1 MPVFG
6 PAGCTDDGTAAMV
19 NTRNIHNGNLEWS
32 SRPNPVIQANCTCGP
47 DQFQC
52 QWGGGCVAQELRCN
66 GKFDCVDRSDELGC
80 REVKAPGLRKEM
92 ECMKLVEFKIL
103 ECGDWSLSEDH
114 MRWLIKGDRQ
124 EDSGIQW
131 PTVIFQLL
139 GFWPQMKNILSDL
152 APVQRGGSELMHSVH
167 TVT

>member
-6 PAGCTDDGTAAMV
+6 PAGCTDDGTAAAAMV

-32 SRPNPVIQANCTCGP
+32 SLPNPVIQANCTCGP

-80 REVKAPGLRKEM
+80 REVKAPGSRKVM
-92 ECMKLVEFKIL
+92 EFKMIWKSTD
-103 ECGDWSLSEDH
+103 G
-114 MRWLIKGDRQ
+114 
-124 EDSGIQW
+124 
-131 PTVIFQLL
+131 V
-139 GFWPQMKNILSDL
+139 
-152 APVQRGGSELMHSVH
+152 
-167 TVT
+167 